1 MKDEVMTVTEDESCP
16 KSCKFGQFDK
26 LFDHLGFDFLLS
38 ENFDS
43 KMSFF
48 EALDDFKQTT
58 ADDESKFMIHMLENS
73 ELFSIAKYRYE
84 FVEFVEENLAE
95 SLNDVCAYLDTL
107 EIFSANLSLISIDYD
122 VKYEFLVSVQKK
134 FETCTKSVLIKHRSS
149 AMVAQ

>member
-1 MKDEVMTVTEDESCP
+1 MTVTEDESCP

-26 LFDHLGFDFLLS
+26 LFDHLGFNFS
-38 ENFDS
+38 TQNFDS

-48 EALDDFKQTT
+48 EAFDDFIETT
-58 ADDESKFMIHMLENS
+58 ADDETKFMIHMLKNS
-73 ELFSIAKYRYE
+73 ELYSIAKYRYE

-122 VKYEFLVSVQKK
+122 VKYEFLVP
-134 FETCTKSVLIKHRSS
+134 VLN
-149 AMVAQ
+149 